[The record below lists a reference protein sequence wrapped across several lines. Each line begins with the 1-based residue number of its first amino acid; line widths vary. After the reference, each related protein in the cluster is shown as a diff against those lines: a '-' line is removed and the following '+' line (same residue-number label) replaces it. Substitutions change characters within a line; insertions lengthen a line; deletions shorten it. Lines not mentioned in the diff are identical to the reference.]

1 VQAPETHYVRRSDG
15 VSIGYQVFGE
25 GPVDLVC
32 VPGCCSHLDLQWTDP
47 GNARFLR
54 RLGKFA
60 RVVCYDKPGTGLS
73 DPIARP
79 PTVEERADDL
89 KHVLEAAGCERPALF
104 GFSEGWATCALLAAA
119 EPARVSSLILYGAFG
134 RVTECPPELSPA
146 ECDALNG
153 QNAQVWSALY
163 ETTEHWGE
171 GHWGALVAPSAASP
185 AQRQFLA
192 AFERAAVSPGL
203 MHALL
208 DSMQTI
214 DLPDTLA
221 AISAPTLVLHRYDD
235 GVPVAFARLLAA
247 RIPGA
252 ELVVLP
258 GEDHLFWCGDVDSI
272 VDEIESFMTG
282 ARTAREPERAVATIL
297 FTDIARSTER
307 AAELGDR
314 RWRDLLERYDSV
326 VRDQV
331 RQFDGRVVKS
341 LGDGALAVF
350 DGPARAVA
358 CAEEIRHELGGVGIS
373 ARFGIHTGECE
384 MIGDDVGGMAVH
396 ITARV
401 MGFAK
406 ADEIL
411 VSSTV
416 ADLVV
421 GSNLAFEERGR
432 HTLKGVPGKWRLLA
446 VDHERRKT
454 PRHTPAARP
463 REAVPPS
470 NGSAGPLLR
479 RASQAM
485 RAAVKLDRRPTA

>member
-1 VQAPETHYVRRSDG
+1 
-15 VSIGYQVFGE
+15 
-25 GPVDLVC
+25 
-32 VPGCCSHLDLQWTDP
+32 
-47 GNARFLR
+47 
-54 RLGKFA
+54 
-60 RVVCYDKPGTGLS
+60 
-73 DPIARP
+73 
-79 PTVEERADDL
+79 
-89 KHVLEAAGCERPALF
+89 
-104 GFSEGWATCALLAAA
+104 
-119 EPARVSSLILYGAFG
+119 
-134 RVTECPPELSPA
+134 
-146 ECDALNG
+146 
-153 QNAQVWSALY
+153 
-163 ETTEHWGE
+163 
-171 GHWGALVAPSAASP
+171 
-185 AQRQFLA
+185 
-192 AFERAAVSPGL
+192 
-203 MHALL
+203 
-208 DSMQTI
+208 
-214 DLPDTLA
+214 
-221 AISAPTLVLHRYDD
+221 
-235 GVPVAFARLLAA
+235 
-247 RIPGA
+247 
-252 ELVVLP
+252 
-258 GEDHLFWCGDVDSI
+258 
-272 VDEIESFMTG
+272 
-282 ARTAREPERAVATIL
+282 
-297 FTDIARSTER
+297 
-307 AAELGDR
+307 
-314 RWRDLLERYDSV
+314 
-326 VRDQV
+326 
-331 RQFDGRVVKS
+331 
-341 LGDGALAVF
+341 VF

-358 CAEEIRHELGGVGIS
+358 SAEEIRDELDGVGIS

>member
-1 VQAPETHYVRRSDG
+1 VQVPETHYVRRPDG

-25 GPVDLVC
+25 GPVDLAC

-89 KHVLEAAGCERPALF
+89 NHVLEAAGCERPALF
-104 GFSEGWATCALLAAA
+104 GFSEGWATCARLAAA
-119 EPARVSSLILYGAFG
+119 EPARFSSLILYGAFG
-134 RVTECPPELSPA
+134 RVTERPPELSPA
-146 ECDALNG
+146 EFDAINSRKM
-153 QNAQVWSALY
+153 WRALY
-163 ETTEHWGE
+163 EATEHWGE
-171 GHWGALVAPSAASP
+171 GHWGALVAPSATSP

-192 AFERAAVSPGL
+192 AFERAAASPGL

-214 DLPDTLA
+214 DLPETLA

-235 GVPVAFARLLAA
+235 GVPVAFARLLAG

-252 ELVVLP
+252 KLVVLP
-258 GEDHLFWCGDVDSI
+258 GGDHLFWCGDVDSI

-282 ARTAREPERAVATIL
+282 ARVAREPERVVATIL
-297 FTDIARSTER
+297 FTDITHSTER

-314 RWRDLLERYDSV
+314 RWRDLLERYESL

-331 RQFDGRVVKS
+331 RRFDGRVVKS

-358 CAEEIRHELGGVGIS
+358 CAEEIRDELGGVGIS
-373 ARFGIHTGECE
+373 ARCGIHTGECE

-401 MGFAK
+401 MDFAR

-421 GSNLAFEERGR
+421 GSDLDFQERGR
-432 HTLKGVPGKWRLLA
+432 HILKGVPGKWRLLA

-454 PRHTPAARP
+454 PRRTPAPRP
-463 REAVPPS
+463 RERVPPAH
-470 NGSAGPLLR
+470 GSGRTLLR
-479 RASQAM
+479 RVSQAM
-485 RAAVKLDRRPTA
+485 RAAGKLDRRPTA